1 MRILIWLVAHTL
13 IDHQWRGIYST
24 KFPSK
29 FVYKCKVCTNLLY
42 SKYWSIEAAALWSSF
57 RCTRFPAIF
66 FSTSEQ
72 KVPNF
77 LRFQNNTEY
86 LVKCGHIRDIER
98 PLLPV
103 FLCQNRC
110 QASVKTR
117 QKQICEIQMQENLI
131 ANSMC
136 LSRFSSTIVRIFLSK
151 QVCYGSSSALE
162 TYLPWCCCKQD
173 WRGESSQN
181 LSSSRDRPN
190 WLPLEGRWLGSQIQG

>member
-1 MRILIWLVAHTL
+1 MYTIPSHIFLNIGAK
-13 IDHQWRGIYST
+13 ST
-24 KFPSK
+24 K
-29 FVYKCKVCTNLLY
+29 L
-42 SKYWSIEAAALWSSF
+42 SSF
-57 RCTRFPAIF
+57 PKQHRIF
-66 FSTSEQ
+66 SKVRSYKGHRTSSSSS
-72 KVPNF
+72 
-77 LRFQNNTEY
+77 L
-86 LVKCGHIRDIER
+86 
-98 PLLPV
+98 PLP
-103 FLCQNRC
+103 NRC